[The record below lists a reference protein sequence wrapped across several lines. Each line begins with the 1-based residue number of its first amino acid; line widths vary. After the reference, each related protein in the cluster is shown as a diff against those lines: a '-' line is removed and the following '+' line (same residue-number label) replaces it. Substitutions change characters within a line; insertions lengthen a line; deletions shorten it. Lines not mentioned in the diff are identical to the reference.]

1 MKPIREYI
9 DHATIKESTKFV
21 IQKLINETNYNYFN
35 DPIEKENINKEWQRL
50 IEKLPEPVDEESKL
64 EINRRQLAFKIC
76 NFHIIV
82 PENTILDEEYIVSHQ
97 YMEDLLIVND
107 LVRDEVM
114 HYVRNNNLY
123 KPTSIDRDLIELSV
137 DNLFSISRS
146 VSVPIPRFK
155 INSNNEI
162 DPNIYES
169 ILSPTSIIPIDYP
182 PTSYRESSRHS
193 RLSSSN
199 YTLKSHT
206 FLTLLQIKAISNENN
221 FADNSLKMN
230 FDKLII
236 DKAALQTMKPFV
248 FRIPRRDEL
257 YFSYEGIVSTYIHHF
272 ILHAVMH
279 FFHDDESPKRY
290 QSPCLNSNCSISYNP
305 DNHEFN
311 VPFDIKDQGVF
322 EAYQNR
328 NNQLKDTGFHELI
341 NEAIYNCLYC
351 KSHIGFV
358 IDMDCVLVVEIDVG
372 ASTRMGR
379 VDSIDG
385 GEYQLPCNIR
395 CLRFSDSKYNL
406 TIILMMLIKDYF
418 DNVNTHKEDQVE
430 RLFDTLRL
438 TRQDIVDMKKW
449 QHDFVYLEWASKFSH
464 YHQIENGDYAHNIY
478 SYIIIPK
485 ECYEEVHHIKYDV
498 EDLNEADFN
507 TNCPE
512 FCFETYTYFQVD
524 RLDGTMVLKVYN
536 PYVVSERLLCNRQF
550 LESYSIALRS
560 FLYEVR
566 AYRIIAEAPKIS
578 GKNGIVENYNSHLYR
593 SGIINWP
600 AIDERYFGFYLL
612 IGYAK
617 HDPYKLKS
625 HNLFMEAQTT
635 LKDIHHNKDR
645 HAEFSCKEAN
655 SVASNWPMG
664 E

>member
-1 MKPIREYI
+1 MVLKPIYSYLYSSS
-9 DHATIKESTKFV
+9 IKSSTKLV
-21 IQKLINETNYNYFN
+21 TEKLRNEPDHNYFN
-35 DPIEKENINKEWQRL
+35 SPTEKKKFNDELKRL
-50 IEKLPEPVDEESKL
+50 MEKLPKPVDEESKL
-64 EINRRQLAFKIC
+64 EINRRKLAFKIC
-76 NFHIIV
+76 HFYVIV
-82 PENTILDEEYIVSHQ
+82 PENTILDEDYIVSK
-97 YMEDLLIVND
+97 
-107 LVRDEVM
+107 
-114 HYVRNNNLY
+114 HYVDDLSMAIEFVHDEAMHSFPEEVENEN
-123 KPTSIDRDLIELSV
+123 KSVKESIKLCIKRLLSLSHSLSLPIPKLINSTNKRDLEI
-137 DNLFSISRS
+137 DT
-146 VSVPIPRFK
+146 SVP
-155 INSNNEI
+155 S
-162 DPNIYES
+162 
-169 ILSPTSIIPIDYP
+169 
-182 PTSYRESSRHS
+182 PTSYRQSSRNPK
-193 RLSSSN
+193 LASSN
-199 YTLKSHT
+199 YTSRSIFHSH
-206 FLTLLQIKAISNENN
+206 LNIRAISDETK
-221 FADNSLKMN
+221 FADDALKTM

-236 DKAALQTMKPFV
+236 DKAALESMKPIV
-248 FRIPRRDEL
+248 FRIPRIDDDIPLNEL
-257 YFSYEGIVSTYIHHF
+257 DISVYISSYILDTIACILDKKFKSQLWINPKVIADFGIRI
-272 ILHAVMH
+272 
-279 FFHDDESPKRY
+279 KK
-290 QSPCLNSNCSISYNP
+290 
-305 DNHEFN
+305 DNHDFQ
-311 VPFDIKDQGVF
+311 VPFEIKTKGIF
-322 EAYQNR
+322 AAYQNR
-328 NNQLKDTGFHELI
+328 NNQLKDTAFHELI

-372 ASTRMGR
+372 DSTRMGR

-438 TRQDIVDMKKW
+438 TSQDIVDMKKW

-464 YHQIENGDYAHNIY
+464 YHKIENGDYAHNIY

-536 PYVVSERLLCNRQF
+536 PYVVSERLLCDRQF

-612 IGYAK
+612 TGYAK
-617 HDPYKLKS
+617 HNPYNLKA
-625 HNLFMEAQTT
+625 HNLSMEAQTT
-635 LKDIHHNKDR
+635 LKDVHHNNDC